1 MAHDAAGGCRR
12 GGHRASNG
20 QVMHLAV
27 GTQSADQALIVRRA
41 VDVQVPHREART
53 VQFAGK
59 ALAGVADGRPGEARQ
74 FNVSGQLSLDI
85 VGSGVYRLGKPCQFR
100 AGADLVNIVLK
111 LRLGDGR
118 TVPCALHY
126 LFQHNGN
133 GQDAVLYLCRAAGT
147 QREAAGAVDIA
158 LCLHIVT
165 VGIIGRI
172 LVQPIHRGKI
182 RTIGVRQGNGRVFNG
197 LAILIHNV
205 HANIIALLLHGDGD
219 IHQVAGQRPQQQRR
233 EVGGH
238 TQVGHGVHEVKGIGS
253 GVHIAG
259 NMAVGQHIVHGVGAV
274 LKGEGTG
281 DGELQHG
288 GVHPLVLIGT
298 RQYQIALRRSIGNIQ
313 ILRIK
318 RTSHLIDAA
327 IQAVEGHTHRIA
339 GSEGIAGVGDI
350 LQRRRDLGHPHQP
363 VADAGVVGHLDN
375 NGAALAVAQAV
386 EGGQRNGI
394 AAVGAGSGGVL
405 GHGGLHSLIGRHKGI
420 FHSYLAGTADRE
432 VQGGVGVLC
441 AIEPC
446 IKAVVPLVRTGAA
459 VALDG
464 VIAHVRFSS
473 TVPGVRTGHHR
484 HGHALGAGGG
494 EQAAGSGVIL
504 RIHVDTVIP
513 CGDHRILCA
522 GRHIRPVVAGI
533 AAVDSGKGNVAGD
546 HIPVE
551 VRLDN
556 NIGRIA
562 ADQFPEAVSPQAGRT
577 VQHLVAGGIQTY
589 LNVRLITGSR
599 ACAQTAAV
607 MGDTLGII
615 GVKAIVK
622 GQRNAV
628 GLFLDIAL
636 LVEAGTGHMG
646 RITKTPCV
654 EIGTRHTVLRLP
666 LDLIGGGLGAVAVV
680 LPIDD
685 RLYHS
690 GVEVVH
696 LAIEVKGGA

>member
-1 MAHDAAGGCRR
+1 M
-12 GGHRASNG
+12 
-20 QVMHLAV
+20 
-27 GTQSADQALIVRRA
+27 T
-41 VDVQVPHREART
+41 
-53 VQFAGK
+53 
-59 ALAGVADGRPGEARQ
+59 
-74 FNVSGQLSLDI
+74 
-85 VGSGVYRLGKPCQFR
+85 
-100 AGADLVNIVLK
+100 
-111 LRLGDGR
+111 
-118 TVPCALHY
+118 
-126 LFQHNGN
+126 
-133 GQDAVLYLCRAAGT
+133 
-147 QREAAGAVDIA
+147 
-158 LCLHIVT
+158 
-165 VGIIGRI
+165 
-172 LVQPIHRGKI
+172 
-182 RTIGVRQGNGRVFNG
+182 
-197 LAILIHNV
+197 
-205 HANIIALLLHGDGD
+205 
-219 IHQVAGQRPQQQRR
+219 
-233 EVGGH
+233 
-238 TQVGHGVHEVKGIGS
+238 
-253 GVHIAG
+253 
-259 NMAVGQHIVHGVGAV
+259 VGQHIVHGVGAV

-288 GVHPLVLIGT
+288 GVHPLVLLGT
-298 RQYQIALRRSIGNIQ
+298 SQYQISLRGGIGNIQ
-313 ILRIK
+313 FLRIK

-432 VQGGVGVLC
+432 VQGGGGVLC

-446 IKAVVPLVRTGAA
+446 IKAVVPLVGAGAA

-464 VIAHVRFSS
+464 VIAHIRLGS
-473 TVPGVRTGHHR
+473 TVLGARTGHHR

-513 CGDHRILCA
+513 CGDHGILRA
-522 GRHIRPVVAGI
+522 GRHIRPVIAAV

-556 NIGRIA
+556 DIGHIA
-562 ADQFPEAVSPQAGRT
+562 ADQLPEAVSPQAGRT

-607 MGDTLGII
+607 MGDTLSVV

-622 GQRNAV
+622 GQGKAV
-628 GLFLDIAL
+628 GLFLNIAL
-636 LVEAGTGHMG
+636 LVETGACHMG
-646 RITKTPCV
+646 RVAETPCV
-654 EIGTRHTVLRLP
+654 EVGTRHAALRCP
-666 LDLIGGGLGAVAVV
+666 LDLIGGGFCAITVV
-680 LPIDD
+680 LPVDH
-685 RLYHS
+685 RLHRS
-690 GVEVVH
+690 GVEVVQ
-696 LAIEVKGGA
+696 LAVEVKGGVRWHRVCHLRSSFQRCQLKLSLRLDIKELSRADG